1 MSARRGPASLI
12 LLCSV
17 PSWEHPME
25 SMAKS
30 FKVCS
35 WDPWSV
41 ILPELQVR
49 QVHSHGALVLH
60 ATSGGPVYLRGKL
73 RKGR

>member
-25 SMAKS
+25 SMAKA
-30 FKVCS
+30 FKVYS

-41 ILPELQVR
+41 ILPGLQVR
-49 QVHSHGALVLH
+49 KVHSHGALVH